1 MKEEVKARYA
11 ELALR
16 DTPLSCCG
24 GLYTP
29 TELAGLPPEAAG
41 LSLGCGNPV
50 ALASLRP
57 GEVVLASL
65 QPGEVV
71 LDIGSGAGLDVFLA
85 ARRVGPAGKAS
96 VWT

>member
-1 MKEEVKARYA
+1 MKDQVKARYA

-16 DTPLSCCG
+16 EVRFSCCG

-29 TELAGLPPEAAG
+29 ADLAGLPPQAAS

-50 ALASLRP
+50 ALA
-57 GEVVLASL
+57 GL

-71 LDIGSGAGLDVFLA
+71 PDIGT
-85 ARRVGPAGKAS
+85 PASSPKPGSSACS
-96 VWT
+96 VSTG